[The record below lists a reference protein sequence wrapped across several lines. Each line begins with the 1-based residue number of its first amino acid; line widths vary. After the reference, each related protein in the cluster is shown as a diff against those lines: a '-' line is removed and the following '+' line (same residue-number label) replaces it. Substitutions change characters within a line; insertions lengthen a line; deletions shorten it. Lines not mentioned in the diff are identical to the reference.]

1 MTRMARV
8 QIMAHMAEGQI
19 MAPMDLGRIMAIS
32 SLGQITAAVLITMA
46 HMALY
51 HLAVGQTM
59 ALMGVPALG
68 RGRTTSI
75 TNMVPDQAAFATVVI
90 RVKGQQQA
98 MVNVAARSMATMKMN
113 VCKSGAASLMR
124 ESAGLL
130 LALHNVLG
138 RE

>member
-8 QIMAHMAEGQI
+8 QIMAHMAPGQI

-32 SLGQITAAVLITMA
+32 SLGQITAAGLIIMA
-46 HMALY
+46 PMALDQ
-51 HLAVGQTM
+51 LAVGQTM

-90 RVKGQQQA
+90 RVKGQQQVISHRSSQYIYNIHA
-98 MVNVAARSMATMKMN
+98 MYMYFSSD
-113 VCKSGAASLMR
+113 SGKIIY
-124 ESAGLL
+124 
-130 LALHNVLG
+130 
-138 RE
+138 